1 MEDLK
6 QEIEELAPVL
16 QRVRDEV
23 AKVLVGQQYMVDGL
37 LLALIADGHV
47 LLEGIPGLAKTT
59 AIKTLAESMDARFAR
74 LQFTPDLLPADIV
87 GSQIYSAATERF
99 ETRIGP
105 VFANFV
111 LADEINRA
119 APKVQAAL
127 LEAMQERQVTIGGET
142 HRLPSPFLVFAT
154 QNPVEQEGTYPLPEA
169 QVDRFLFK
177 VTVDYPEPSDEARM
191 VRLVMNETEAPQLEA
206 RLDADSIL
214 EMQEAA
220 RAVHVEDELIA
231 YATELVATTRD
242 AARHDL
248 DFAELVELG
257 ASPRASIALITA
269 ARARALLAG
278 RDAATPEDVKAVAY
292 RVLRHRVLLSYHAQ
306 AEGVR
311 SEEII
316 EALLDRVPVR

>member
-1 MEDLK
+1 MNTDVFAVRASLDEAVIGQDDLK
-6 QEIEELAPVL
+6 QALLEAL
-16 QRVRDEV
+16 V
-23 AKVLVGQQYMVDGL
+23 AG
-37 LLALIADGHV
+37 GHV
-47 LLEGIPGLAKTT
+47 LIEGVPGLAKTR
-59 AIKTLAESMDARFAR
+59 AVKALAMACGVDFKR

>member
-1 MEDLK
+1 MNSFFSSVRASLDQSVIGQDELK
-6 QEIEELAPVL
+6 QSLLEAL
-16 QRVRDEV
+16 V
-23 AKVLVGQQYMVDGL
+23 AG
-37 LLALIADGHV
+37 GHV
-47 LLEGIPGLAKTT
+47 LIEGVPGLAKTR
-59 AIKTLAESMDARFAR
+59 AVNALAMACGVDFKR

-87 GSQIYSAATERF
+87 GSQIYSAATEQF

-177 VTVDYPEPSDEARM
+177 VTVDYPAPDDEARM

-206 RLDADSIL
+206 TLDAAGIMEL
-214 EMQEAA
+214 QEAA

-242 AARHDL
+242 ASRHDL
-248 DFAELVELG
+248 DFGELVELG

-269 ARARALLAG
+269 ARARALIAG

-292 RVLRHRVLLSYHAQ
+292 RVLRHRILLSYHAQ

-316 EALLDRVPVR
+316 EAMLGKVPVR